1 MQFLLIILQLL
12 STYFLNV
19 QTAVMFYYGPIKD
32 HDVREPNITSVLA
45 SSCDLTYI
53 RSQLLVIHP
62 LTIFIRHLSQNFLV
76 D

>member
-32 HDVREPNITSVLA
+32 HDVGNQT
-45 SSCDLTYI
+45 
-53 RSQLLVIHP
+53 
-62 LTIFIRHLSQNFLV
+62 
-76 D
+76 